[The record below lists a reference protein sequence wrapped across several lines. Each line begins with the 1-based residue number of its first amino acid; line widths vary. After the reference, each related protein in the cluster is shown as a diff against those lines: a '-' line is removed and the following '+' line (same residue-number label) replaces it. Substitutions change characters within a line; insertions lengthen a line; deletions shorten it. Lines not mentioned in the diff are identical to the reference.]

1 MAKTRI
7 GIDVGSTA
15 VRVAEVAA
23 GDVPVLVRAAQV
35 PLAPGVVEAGEVRQP
50 EALAEALRELLSKS
64 GVKTKQVFLGVGNQR
79 VIVREVALPWLPEKE
94 LRDTLAFQVQEFI
107 PMSADEAVLDF
118 DPLGELDQGG
128 RRMQRILLVAAHKGM
143 INALVDAALGAKLDP
158 VGIDLT
164 PFAVIRAVGTG
175 DEGLDLDSSGE
186 EAIIDIGA
194 QVTSITVHE
203 RGVTRFVRMLPS
215 GGRDITLALA
225 SGLGV
230 DEEAA
235 ERLKRGERAEP
246 ALEAVE
252 SPDAVDAGADTAQAE
267 APPAGPPDVEATG
280 PTASSGDI
288 PAAPEPND
296 HFGAHAMGDGLQF
309 PEPVE
314 APSAEPPGPAAAS
327 SGGPDPADVR
337 NLALARAGSFVDEV
351 RSSLEFY
358 AAQMPNARIGR
369 VLVVGGGSRL
379 DGLLELLQERLP
391 VPVDRGRLFE
401 RAKSELDLSVEAA
414 AEAEAVLSVAVGL
427 AIPSRR
433 PA

>member
-23 GDVPVLVRAAQV
+23 GDVPVVVRAAQV

-50 EALAEALRELLSKS
+50 EAVAEALREVWSKA
-64 GVKTKQVFLGVGNQR
+64 GVKTKQVYLGVGNQR

-94 LRDTLAFQVQEFI
+94 LRSTLAFQVQEFI
-107 PMSADEAVLDF
+107 PMSTDEAVLDF

-143 INALVDAALGAKLDP
+143 INALVDAALAAKLDP

-175 DEGLDLDSSGE
+175 DEGLDLDTTGD

-194 QVTSITVHE
+194 QVTSICVHD
-203 RGVTRFVRMLPS
+203 RGTTRFVRMLPS
-215 GGRDITLALA
+215 GGRDITLAVA
-225 SGLGV
+225 SGLGI
-230 DEEAA
+230 DEEVA
-235 ERLKRGERAEP
+235 ERLKRGERP
-246 ALEAVE
+246 QPM
-252 SPDAVDAGADTAQAE
+252 PDAPAEGEAPEVSPEAAAAGEAMPQRPAGATTPAAPPTDGGLHFPEPAE
-267 APPAGPPDVEATG
+267 APAQ
-280 PTASSGDI
+280 PTHR
-288 PAAPEPND
+288 AAPPN
-296 HFGAHAMGDGLQF
+296 GDL
-309 PEPVE
+309 PEP
-314 APSAEPPGPAAAS
+314 AE
-327 SGGPDPADVR
+327 VR
-337 NLALARAGSFVDEV
+337 NVALARAGSFVDEV

-358 AAQMPNARIGR
+358 AAQMPNAKIGR
-369 VLVVGGGSRL
+369 VLVVGGGSQL

-391 VPVDRGRLFE
+391 VAVDRGRLFE
-401 RAKSELDLSVEAA
+401 RAKSELDLSADA
-414 AEAEAVLSVAVGL
+414 TAEAEAVLSVAVGL
-427 AIPSRR
+427 AIPARR